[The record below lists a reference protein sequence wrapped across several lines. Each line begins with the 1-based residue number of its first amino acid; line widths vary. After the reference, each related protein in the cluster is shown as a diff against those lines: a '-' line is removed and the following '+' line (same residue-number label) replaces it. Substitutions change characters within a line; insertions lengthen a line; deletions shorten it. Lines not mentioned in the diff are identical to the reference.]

1 MTIQTPKIL
10 VVDDEPDLE
19 LLIRQKFRK
28 EIKEGRY
35 NFEFANNG
43 VNALEKI
50 NADNQIELV
59 LTDINMPEMDGLTLL
74 SKIKEMNNPLLHS
87 VIVSAYGDIF
97 NIRTAMNG
105 GAFDF
110 VIKPIDLKDLEITI
124 TKALDNL
131 ETFKKA
137 LRSRDELIAVRK
149 ELEEARAL
157 QLSMLPESIPQTN
170 DLEIAV
176 YMDTASEV
184 GGDYYDFSIKKD
196 GSLNI
201 AIGDATGHGMKAG
214 IMVSIMKALF
224 ISDSVDIDINE
235 FFESSNHTIKSLQLG
250 RMMMAFAMLNY
261 KDNQIRFIN
270 SGMPPLMIFNN
281 SSKKVEEISIN
292 NMPLG
297 AMRSAEYEVKELNV
311 NKGDT
316 ILLLSD
322 GLPEMQNVSGEMFG
336 YGRIKEL
343 FETNI
348 SKSPEEIISILKS
361 EGSHWSNRIDHDDDV
376 TFVIIRIK

>member
-261 KDNQIRFIN
+261 KENQIRFIN

-311 NKGDT
+311 NKGDS

>member
-281 SSKKVEEISIN
+281 SSKIVEEISIN

>member
-157 QLSMLPESIPQTN
+157 QLSMLPESIPQTS

>member
-1 MTIQTPKIL
+1 
-10 VVDDEPDLE
+10 
-19 LLIRQKFRK
+19 
-28 EIKEGRY
+28 
-35 NFEFANNG
+35 
-43 VNALEKI
+43 
-50 NADNQIELV
+50 
-59 LTDINMPEMDGLTLL
+59 
-74 SKIKEMNNPLLHS
+74 
-87 VIVSAYGDIF
+87 
-97 NIRTAMNG
+97 MNG

-261 KDNQIRFIN
+261 KENQIRFIN

-311 NKGDT
+311 NKGDS

>member
-297 AMRSAEYEVKELNV
+297 AMRSAEYEVKELNI